1 MSGLE
6 AVDFDVAPFDSVA
19 DLCGNPVDANFV
31 AFMNGN
37 QFMAL
42 PKVMESFAVVA
53 DGVDSIFYETLPP
66 GILIEQ
72 VKAGALRMGALTITV
87 RPDVIAAAPD
97 ALGRLADEGTVGE
110 IVEYASNNLAMLMP
124 LSSSAPVSGV
134 SDLAVDGVRIAM
146 PDPKTEGVGRLMV
159 EVLRAAG
166 GDSLVEEV
174 MIEKV
179 GRGETILTR
188 IHHRQSPLWLD
199 LGRVDVAPVWATEAR
214 YHLGRG
220 APYKVVPIEDEINRW
235 GRYAIAALC
244 DAPHPEL
251 AKAFVAHM
259 ADPRTARIYGS
270 FGFEPPIGTTSGKGS
285 TIN

>member
-6 AVDFDVAPFDSVA
+6 TVDFDIAPFDSVA
-19 DLCGNPVDANFV
+19 DLCGDPVGAGLV

-42 PKVMESFAVVA
+42 PSVMESFAA
-53 DGVDSIFYETLPP
+53 LAGDIDIFYESLPP
-66 GILIEQ
+66 GVLIDQ
-72 VKAGALRMGALTITV
+72 IKAGRLQMGSLTISL

-97 ALGRLADEGTVGE
+97 ALGRLAEEGVVGE

-124 LSSSAPVSGV
+124 VGSAVPVVEVG
-134 SDLAVDGVRIAM
+134 DLAADGVRIAM

-159 EVLRAAG
+159 EVLRTAG
-166 GDSLVEEV
+166 GDGLVEEV
-174 MIEKV
+174 MVEKV
-179 GRGETILTR
+179 GRGETILTQ

-214 YHLGRG
+214 YHLARG
-220 APYKVVPIEDEINRW
+220 AAYKVVPIEDGINRW
-235 GRYAIAALC
+235 GRYAIAALN
-244 DAPHPEL
+244 DAPHPDV

-259 ADPRTARIYGS
+259 VDPRTARIYES
-270 FGFEPPIGTTSGKGS
+270 FGFGPPMGAVDGGGDGAY
-285 TIN
+285 